1 MSKKI
6 KNNSCGNAI
15 VSLVLALIC
24 TAVVGG
30 AIYFVVAANQR
41 RLVGNEVSFKN
52 AVLVADKL
60 VDDINENV
68 RTGKI
73 TDTKYCF
80 DDEQN
85 NKDLIC
91 NSTKSV
97 SYEAEGDED
106 AAQLADSIV
115 SYIDMNS
122 NVMKKIDPPADLT
135 DKTTTQEIIIDGVK
149 CEVMTFRMFESVS
162 SWTDP
167 SPENDKKR
175 TVSSSATCKSE
186 QLKAPIY
193 RFIENAQS
201 TR

>member
-1 MSKKI
+1 MSKVT
-6 KNNSCGNAI
+6 KNDVRGSA
-15 VSLVLALIC
+15 VVALVLALIC
-24 TAVVGG
+24 ITIVGVTVYVVLQ
-30 AIYFVVAANQR
+30 ANQR
-41 RLVGNEVSFKN
+41 KLAISEASFRN
-52 AVLVADKL
+52 AVEAADKL
-60 VDDINENV
+60 IEGINANV
-68 RTGKI
+68 RAGKI

-106 AAQLADSIV
+106 AAQLAESIV
-115 SYIDMNS
+115 NFIDANS

-201 TR
+201 T